1 MKRFLLSFVAVVG
14 LLATSCV
21 QDATS
26 DMELNKQGV
35 VTFAVDAQHTSRAY
49 GIAAEATDLYY
60 AVYQNGQLLNE
71 ISVLPGEEPVTLD
84 NNGAANVSI
93 PLATGL
99 EYEFIFWAA
108 SPAAISE
115 ELYWLDWD
123 AKTMTLNPDKLVT
136 SDESLDAFYYHDT
149 FTVEGTATR
158 TITLKR
164 PFAQIN
170 VATGDTEKA
179 ENAGLTV
186 AQTWFDVSGA
196 YNTLNLATGDAEGV
210 VTLMK
215 YKSF

>member
-49 GIAAEATDLYY
+49 GDADEAKDLYY
-60 AVYQNGQLLNE
+60 AVYQKDGDLLDA
-71 ISVLPGEEPVTLD
+71 ISVLPGEDPVELI
-84 NNGAANVSI
+84 NGAANVSI

-115 ELYWLDWD
+115 GLYTLDF
-123 AKTMTLNPDKLVT
+123 ANKTMTLNDNALVA
-136 SDESLDAFYYHDT
+136 SDESLDAFYYR
-149 FTVEGTATR
+149 GT
-158 TITLKR
+158 
-164 PFAQIN
+164 
-170 VATGDTEKA
+170 
-179 ENAGLTV
+179 
-186 AQTWFDVSGA
+186 FDVSGISRS
-196 YNTLNLATGDAEGV
+196 
-210 VTLMK
+210 VTLPFSSTCLSVL
-215 YKSF
+215 KSLYATTGSPAIVFKGLARKFSII